1 MKIVQTDL
9 PGVLVLEPRVF
20 HDDRGF
26 FYELYNAE
34 RFDAHRADGL
44 PMMFRQ
50 DNHSPYFAPVPEPST
65 TTGVRAMTAAVLSAL
80 GAKS

>member
-1 MKIVQTDL
+1 LQVAPSFSQPTRRHAESVRRNFAVI
-9 PGVLVLEPRVF
+9 
-20 HDDRGF
+20 HDD
-26 FYELYNAE
+26 LYKLCRKNASI
-34 RFDAHRADGL
+34 
-44 PMMFRQ
+44 FRQ